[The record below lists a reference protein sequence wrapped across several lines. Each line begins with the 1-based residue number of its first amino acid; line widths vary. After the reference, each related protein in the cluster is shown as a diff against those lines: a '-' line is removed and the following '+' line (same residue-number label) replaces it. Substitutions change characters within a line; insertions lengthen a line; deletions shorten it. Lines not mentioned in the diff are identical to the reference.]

1 MDVVAV
7 DISGRHAVGGR
18 YIMVSASVA
27 ARISPEGIERTRRI
41 RLIPLVAESVEMEV
55 VISLIEESVRGMPGV
70 VLAER
75 GDLYNLARWRVE
87 SILGREFKYPESLGE
102 RRAIELAHH
111 ASFAGRKLALRLM
124 KKGLGEGANE
134 SDGAK
139 DTTTGGA

>member
-1 MDVVAV
+1 LDVVAV

-41 RLIPLVAESVEMEV
+41 RLAPMVAESVDMEV
-55 VISLIEESVRGMPGV
+55 VIKLIEDSVRGLSGV
-70 VLAER
+70 VLAEK
-75 GDLYNLARWRVE
+75 GDLYNLERWRVE

-111 ASFAGRKLALRLM
+111 ASFAGRKLVLRLM
-124 KKGLGEGANE
+124 EEGLGEGAWKMT
-134 SDGAK
+134 A
-139 DTTTGGA
+139 GGV